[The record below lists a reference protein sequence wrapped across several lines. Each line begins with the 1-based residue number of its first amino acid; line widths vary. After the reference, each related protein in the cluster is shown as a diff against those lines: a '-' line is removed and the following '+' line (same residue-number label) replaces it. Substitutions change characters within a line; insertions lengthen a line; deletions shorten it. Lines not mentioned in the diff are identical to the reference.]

1 MLSIVENCQVA
12 LKLVPERDVF
22 VALLM
27 GSCQNFED
35 LEEDAKTVICIA
47 QTILEEID
55 TILVKHNL
63 DKLKAS

>member
-1 MLSIVENCQVA
+1 
-12 LKLVPERDVF
+12 
-22 VALLM
+22 M